1 MKLSFLPIP
10 VLALCAGLSSCVS
23 YWYDHLSSKPEYIGE
38 KPATVIPYDGAQHVK
53 LLPID
58 PYELPASSD
67 LSSRKVEYGDGNV
80 PYGLESGYRNCI
92 HSPYQPYRRLD
103 TTGTKSGEK
112 VIDPYDGKVFY
123 LPSAT
128 NVF

>member
-1 MKLSFLPIP
+1 MNLRFLPI
-10 VLALCAGLSSCVS
+10 LAAPFCAGLTSCVS
-23 YWYDHLSSKPEYIGE
+23 YWYDHLSPKPEYTGD
-38 KPATVIPYDGAQHVK
+38 KPAAVIPYEGTQHVK

-58 PYELPASSD
+58 PYELPATTE
-67 LSSRKVEYGDGNV
+67 LSNQPVDYADDHV
-80 PYGLESGYRNCI
+80 PYGLESSYRNCI

-103 TTGTKSGEK
+103 TTGLKSGQK

-123 LPSAT
+123 LPNGT